1 MNIYSVSADETL
13 YYCEKKI
20 EAKNKEEALEKY
32 TESLNNGMV
41 EVANSDVNNIKI
53 KKEKD

>member
-1 MNIYSVSADETL
+1 LRKE
-13 YYCEKKI
+13 I